1 MSTQCFCN
9 SARPHGSTGTSRAS
23 LRLTRGGHSASR
35 GSLLLTMGTGCAA
48 IEFHH
53 KHRS

>member
-1 MSTQCFCN
+1 MSAQYFCVP
-9 SARPHGSTGTSRAS
+9 ARPHGSTGTSRAP

-35 GSLLLTMGTGCAA
+35 GSLLLTTRTGCAA

-53 KHRS
+53 